1 MSNPTYVQGTKTV
14 AATATLIASPDAGT
28 GGLYLTNTGVNDVFL
43 GGPNVTTSGA
53 TGGPKLAAGA
63 SLIFPTSRGPTDL
76 YGIVASG
83 TTTVAW
89 SYSPV

>member
-1 MSNPTYVQGTKTV
+1 MANATYVQGTTTV
-14 AATATLIASPDAGT
+14 GTTATKIASPDSGT
-28 GGLYLTNTGVNDVFL
+28 GGVYLTNTGAADVFL
-43 GGPNVTTSGA
+43 GGSSVTTSGA

-76 YGIVASG
+76 YGIVATG

-89 SYSPV
+89 SFSPV